1 MKLTDDARN
10 WHRLWSV
17 RLGVVA
23 AVFAALEASLP
34 LWEASLPQGL
44 FASLSTLSGIGVGV
58 TRVLKQSLPGR
69 DGGNADE

>member
-1 MKLTDDARN
+1 MKLTEDARN

-44 FASLSTLSGIGVGV
+44 FAALSTISGMGVGV
-58 TRVLKQSLPGR
+58 ARVLKQSLPGR
-69 DGGNADE
+69 ESAK